1 MTYLVKEFMSKE
13 IVTIAAEA
21 NVAEASK
28 KIAENPRGY
37 TVVLQNGQPTGMVT
51 ERDLVRKV
59 FSKSLDPSKVKVL
72 DVMSSPLV
80 SIDPDEELSKA
91 AETMKANDV
100 RKLPVAR
107 EGILYGIINARDI
120 ADHFN
125 EYVDKAIKE
134 IIKYS
139 APFRF

>member
-1 MTYLVKEFMSKE
+1 MTYLVKEFMSEE

-59 FSKSLDPSKVKVL
+59 FAKSLDPSKVKVS

-107 EGILYGIINARDI
+107 EGILYGIITARDI

-125 EYVDKAIKE
+125 EYVDKATKE